1 MLQTKSKEDIEIL
14 RQAGKIL
21 ANILAALEAEVQS
34 AFTPSTD
41 SNIDS
46 STGSN
51 GEPKTIN
58 SLDLE
63 NLARKLTAEA
73 GATPAFLGYT
83 PEGADRPFPAALVL
97 SINDVVVHGIPN
109 EKIQVILPGDLVTL
123 DMGISYKGRI
133 VDSAITICAGGEDK
147 TDERGR
153 KLLQAGRE
161 CLNAAVEACKNWR
174 TEYPS
179 GIKTGDIGAE
189 IEKANAYYKK
199 TYGFSMAEYLGGHGV
214 GFSVHEDPFI
224 PNFGKKGQGPV
235 LVPGSVIAI
244 EPILNEGKE
253 HIRLESDGYTI
264 KTKDGKRSVH
274 FEHTIVIT
282 PDGAE
287 VLTEV

>member
-1 MLQTKSKEDIEIL
+1 MLQTKSKQDIEIL

-21 ANILAALEAEVQS
+21 ANILAALDAEVQS
-34 AFTPSTD
+34 AFVPNPGSSSD
-41 SNIDS
+41 S
-46 STGSN
+46 
-51 GEPKTIN
+51 KTVS

-73 GATPAFLGYT
+73 GAIPAFLGYT

-109 EKIQVILPGDLVTL
+109 EKIRVILPGDLVTL

-161 CLNAAVEACKNWR
+161 CLDAAMEACKNWR
-174 TEYPS
+174 KEYPK

-189 IEKANAYYKK
+189 IEKANEFYKK
-199 TYGFSMAEYLGGHGV
+199 KYGFHMAEYLGGHGV

-235 LVPGSVIAI
+235 LVPGSVVAI
-244 EPILNEGKE
+244 EPILNEGKAN
-253 HIRLESDGYTI
+253 IFLDTDGYTI

-282 PDGAE
+282 EEGAE
-287 VLTEV
+287 ILTEV

>member
-21 ANILAALEAEVQS
+21 ANILTSLENEVQS
-34 AFTPSTD
+34 AFTSDPVRTVS
-41 SNIDS
+41 
-46 STGSN
+46 
-51 GEPKTIN
+51 

-83 PEGADRPFPAALVL
+83 PEGANRPFPAALVL

-109 EKIQVILPGDLVTL
+109 EKIRVILPGDLVTL
-123 DMGISYKGRI
+123 DMGVSYKGRI
-133 VDSAITICAGGEDK
+133 VDSAVTICAGGEDK
-147 TDERGR
+147 TDEKGR

-161 CLNAAVEACKNWR
+161 CLDAAVEACKNWR
-174 TEYPS
+174 TAYPK
-179 GIKTGDIGAE
+179 GIKTGDIGSE
-189 IEKANAYYKK
+189 IEKANEYYSKK
-199 TYGFSMAEYLGGHGV
+199 YGFSMAEYLGGHGV

-235 LVPGSVIAI
+235 LVPGTVVAI

-253 HIRLESDGYTI
+253 TIYLDTDGYTI

-274 FEHTIVIT
+274 FEHTIAIT
-282 PDGAE
+282 ADGAE
-287 VLTEV
+287 VLTERN